1 MKTYKEIAGTPIA
14 RSQGFYIGLDLG
26 QSRDYTALVILEKV
40 WERGRAD
47 KQGRA
52 VMPHYVRYAKRYQ
65 LGTPYPDI
73 VRDAKENYL
82 ENPDLLYEEHFPGY
96 GQYRAMPQLII
107 DATGVGAAIRDEFEK
122 GGIRRPTLRPVIITG
137 GLDENYEKGT
147 YRVPKS
153 RLLEKMQV
161 DAQFGLLKIAG
172 GMDLLETLKAELAN
186 VKPKMKPESAYLS
199 YEEIREGVHDDLV
212 LAAALA
218 HWGAHR
224 FRFHPPYM
232 SF

>member
-1 MKTYKEIAGTPIA
+1 
-14 RSQGFYIGLDLG
+14 
-26 QSRDYTALVILEKV
+26 
-40 WERGRAD
+40 
-47 KQGRA
+47 
-52 VMPHYVRYAKRYQ
+52 
-65 LGTPYPDI
+65 
-73 VRDAKENYL
+73 
-82 ENPDLLYEEHFPGY
+82 
-96 GQYRAMPQLII
+96 
-107 DATGVGAAIRDEFEK
+107 
-122 GGIRRPTLRPVIITG
+122 
-137 GLDENYEKGT
+137 
-147 YRVPKS
+147 VPKS

-172 GMDLLETLKAELAN
+172 GMDLLETLKQELAN